1 MEPSAKDYRD
11 LRIAFAGTPEFA
23 AHHLEALLEDSA
35 QIIAVYTQPDRPSGR
50 GKKLRPSPVKMVAES
65 AFLPLYQPRSLR
77 DAHAQDEFRGL
88 DADIFIVVAY
98 GLIIPQAILDI
109 PEYGC
114 INVHA
119 SLLPRW
125 RGAAPIHRAV
135 AAGDA
140 ETGITI
146 MQMDAGLDT
155 GAILLTTE
163 CPIDED
169 ETTGSLQR
177 KLEILGPPTL
187 IGALQGLAANALVP
201 RPQDDALNCYAEKVS
216 KEEARI
222 DWRQDS
228 QTIARLVRAFN
239 PFPVAFSLLGDT
251 SVRIWFAQG
260 RDTAHNERPGTILT
274 SSHNTLEVACGRGT
288 LIIIEAQ
295 LPGKKHLPVVDIL
308 RGNPELF
315 AKGQR
320 FSP

>member
-1 MEPSAKDYRD
+1 MSPSAKDYRE

-35 QIIAVYTQPDRPSGR
+35 QVVAVYTQPDRPSGR
-50 GKKLRPSPVKMVAES
+50 GKKLSPSPVKIVAES
-65 AFLPLYQPRSLR
+65 AFLPLYQPQSLR
-77 DAHAQDEFRGL
+77 DAKAQDEFRTL

-98 GLIIPQAILDI
+98 GLIIPPAILDM

-125 RGAAPIHRAV
+125 RGAAPIHRAI
-135 AAGDA
+135 AAGDT
-140 ETGITI
+140 ETGVTI

-155 GAILLTTE
+155 GAILLATH
-163 CPIDED
+163 CPINTD
-169 ETTGSLQR
+169 ETTASLQR

-201 RPQDDALNCYAEKVS
+201 KPQDDHLSCYAEKVS

-239 PFPVAFSLLGDT
+239 PFPVAFAVLGDT
-251 SVRIWFAQG
+251 AVRIWFARG
-260 RDTAHNERPGTILT
+260 LDSSHSAPPGTILT
-274 SSHNTLEVACGRGT
+274 SSHQSLEVACGRGT
-288 LIIIEAQ
+288 LAIVEAQ
-295 LPGKKHLPVVDIL
+295 LPGKKRLPVADIL

-315 AKGQR
+315 AKGR
-320 FSP
+320 LFSP